1 MTMCFCVT
9 RNGKITALL
18 ICVVL
23 VVLLPHIMCAGGRHR
38 ARWMIDSYSPEGPSL
53 ICGVGGDSEVPV
65 KSVQL

>member
-23 VVLLPHIMCAGGRHR
+23 VALLPHIMYAVGRHP
-38 ARWMIDSYSPEGPSL
+38 ARWMIHSYSPEGPSS